1 MNPKFNEA
9 KDKLVNK
16 AANYAA
22 KYLLSKYGSAHL
34 IGEPKVELTS
44 TVHSDSS
51 AISFSGSITCYAA
64 SDGLLNQVGV
74 NMTINENDIEVTSE
88 DIQAD
93 INSALNAAADHN
105 DIVVASL
112 DSFKL
117 TDDGTKYLKLS
128 HSALQHA
135 DLGIVGKNEYATS
148 PNKSE
153 LLQSMV
159 KDAML
164 ETKISFEGEFKE
176 PVIVKQASI
185 EKEAM
190 KTVPGLNCKE
200 CDKPTSNENFICDMC
215 KKEDGKQ
222 PKKSWLTAELF
233 KEADTIA
240 CPDCGSDMSALR
252 DVCPKCADDSKKEA
266 TLGIKEDM
274 PMARAADT
282 LVQAAQAEE
291 QSGMEAQLKVEHE
304 AANALLSLLQG
315 MGYGSAKIVESSR
328 SEDGLDFMAAIDDNG
343 SVKAVSIPVTIKEGK
358 VVLPKRVLVS
368 TLISKGLDVKAKL
381 AEQFDLDV
389 LEKLAA
395 IDEKIAFEA
404 KEAED
409 ILAEKPVEKTAAG
422 QKQPFFD
429 SDDSTLT
436 VQKHLLPNHEDMK
449 VGDKFS
455 DGTDQWELV
464 NTDGQQNSGGEG
476 DSSIWTMKKCQNP
489 ERSNEEP
496 KNKMPI

>member
-1 MNPKFNEA
+1 MSNKFQEA
-9 KDKLVNK
+9 QNKLVIQATRVAGN
-16 AANYAA
+16 
-22 KYLLSKYGSAHL
+22 YLLSKYGSAH
-34 IGEPKVELTS
+34 INGEPKVELTS
-44 TVHSDSS
+44 TVDPNSS
-51 AISFSGSITCYAA
+51 AIVFNGSITCFA
-64 SDGLLNQVGV
+64 SPGLLNQVGV
-74 NMTINENDIEVTSE
+74 NMTVNNNDIEVESE
-88 DIQAD
+88 NIQAD
-93 INSALNAAADHN
+93 INEALNAAAEHSDV
-105 DIVVASL
+105 VVASL

-117 TDDGTKYLKLS
+117 TDNGTKYLKLS
-128 HSALQHA
+128 HSALQDA

-153 LLQSMV
+153 LLQGMV

-164 ETKISFEGEFKE
+164 ETKISFTGEFKE
-176 PVIVKQASI
+176 PVIETPKREVTAS
-185 EKEAM
+185 EKAE
-190 KTVPGLNCKE
+190 CKE
-200 CDKPTSNENFICDMC
+200 CG
-215 KKEDGKQ
+215 KEYS
-222 PKKSWLTAELF
+222 PKSPFNACPSCEKDIRKDEKSVKASWLTADLEVPTMDEEGNVLLAAIDET
-233 KEADTIA
+233 KEI
-240 CPDCGSDMSALR
+240 S
-252 DVCPKCADDSKKEA
+252 

-274 PMARAADT
+274 PMARAADY
-282 LVQAAQAEE
+282 LVQSAQAEE
-291 QSGMEAQLKVEHE
+291 QTGMEAQLKVEHE

-328 SEDGLDFMAAIDDNG
+328 SKDGLDFMAAIDDAG
-343 SVKAVSIPVTIKEGK
+343 SVKAVSIPVSVKEGK
-358 VVLPKRVLVS
+358 VVLPKKALVS

-395 IDEKIAFEA
+395 IDEKMAFEV

-409 ILAEKPVEKTAAG
+409 ILAEKTASVEKAAAG

-455 DGTDQWELV
+455 DGTDSWELV
-464 NTDGQQNSGGEG
+464 NTDGQQNSTGEG
-476 DSSIWTMKKCQNP
+476 DSSIWTMKKCQAP
-489 ERSNEEP
+489 EHSKEEP